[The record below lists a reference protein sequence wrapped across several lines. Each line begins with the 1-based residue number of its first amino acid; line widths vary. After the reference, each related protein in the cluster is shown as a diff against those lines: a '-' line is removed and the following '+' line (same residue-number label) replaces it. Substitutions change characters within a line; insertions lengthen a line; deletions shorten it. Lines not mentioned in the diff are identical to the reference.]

1 MFGNNDG
8 KPVDIVITEH
18 TYIDGELQLA
28 GTTLEA
34 VPVALAMELAGAGK
48 ARLATPAAKAAG
60 KAAKAAA
67 GAEATV

>member
-18 TYIDGELQLA
+18 TYIDGDLQIA
-28 GTTLEA
+28 GTELKA

-48 ARLATPAAKAAG
+48 ARLATPAAK
-60 KAAKAAA
+60 KAAKAS
-67 GAEATV
+67 AEA

>member
-28 GTTLEA
+28 GTTLTA
-34 VPVALAMELAGAGK
+34 VPATLAMELAGAGK
-48 ARLATPAAKAAG
+48 ARLALPAAKAAG

-67 GAEATV
+67 GAEATA